1 LEKAKSFGISKNIVW
16 DAYKRVKANKGSA
29 GVDKVSMTE
38 YEKRLKDNLYKIWN
52 RMSSGTYFPPPVKA
66 VAIPKK
72 QGGERILGV
81 PTVSD
86 RIAQMVVKIYFEP
99 KVESFFHEDSY
110 GYRPGKS
117 AHQALEVTR
126 KRCWRFDWLLEYDIV
141 GLFDNIPHDLM
152 MRAVRKYTDC
162 KWILLYIERWLKAPM
177 QQEDGVLVE
186 RDKGTPQGGVVS
198 PVLSNL
204 FLHYAFDHWMVKN
217 FPSNPWAR
225 YADDGVVHCHTEQ
238 EAKHL
243 LAKLTE
249 RFCECGLELHP
260 EKTRLVYCKDDD
272 RREHHPLTKFDFLGY
287 TFRPRRAKN
296 RYGKYFVSFLPAISN
311 KAAKVIRQ
319 TIHDWRIHLKPDKT
333 LEDIS
338 RMFNST
344 IRGWIQYYGRFYKS
358 ALYPSLR
365 YMNRALVYWVRR
377 KYKRFSTHRRR
388 AEHWLGNLAKRE
400 PRLFAHWQ
408 MGIKPAAE

>member
-1 LEKAKSFGISKNIVW
+1 MEKAKSFGISKNVVW
-16 DAYKRVKANKGSA
+16 EAYKRVKANKGSA

-38 YEKRLKDNLYKIWN
+38 FEKRLKDNLYKIWN

-86 RIAQMVVKIYFEP
+86 RIAQMVVKVYFEP
-99 KVESFFHEDSY
+99 RVEPFFHEDSY
-110 GYRPGKS
+110 GYRSGKS
-117 AHQALEVTR
+117 AHQALSVTR

-152 MRAVRKYTDC
+152 MRAVRKHTDC
-162 KWILLYIERWLKAPM
+162 KWLLLYIERWLKAPM
-177 QQEDGVLVE
+177 QQEDGELVE

-204 FLHYAFDHWMVKN
+204 FLHYAFDHWMVKK
-217 FPSNPWAR
+217 FPRNSWAR

-238 EAKHL
+238 EAKRL
-243 LAKLTE
+243 LARLTE

-260 EKTRLVYCKDDD
+260 GKTRLVYCKDDD

-296 RYGKYFVSFLPAISN
+296 RHGKYFVSFLPAISN
-311 KAAKVIRQ
+311 KAAKEMRQ
-319 TIHDWRIHLKPDKT
+319 AIHDWRIHLKPDKA

-365 YMNRALVYWVRR
+365 YMNRALVHWVRR

-408 MGIKPAAE
+408 MGIKPSAE